1 MKIYTV
7 ENFNDILFSGHSYVL
22 PENIRDTINNLIKE
36 VDAFAPASA
45 SSISEEK
52 QRRPNQGSGFNK
64 KPKLRKNDSFED
76 WNTQRSFKPTI
87 IEIKEGAEKII
98 TDIRVCLNKISAKNY
113 DNQKEQIM
121 NLIPLLIK
129 ENNED
134 FSKIGNSIFES
145 ASNNKFNSNIY
156 ANLYKDILVHFPN
169 LKETFDEF
177 LNNYIENIKEIHYV
191 DSNVDYDKYCEYNK
205 KNDKR
210 KAISTFLS
218 NLVINGVVETEKV
231 FEIISYLQK
240 TIIEYMEIENRS
252 NEIEE
257 ITENMYLFITILNE
271 SCKQYQEWNVIVETV
286 KQFSKLKVKEKKS
299 LSSRAIFKYMDI
311 LEAIEKQ

>member
-1 MKIYTV
+1 MKNYTV
-7 ENFNDILFSGHSYVL
+7 ENFNDILFNGHSYVL
-22 PENIRDTINNLIKE
+22 PENITNTINNLIKE
-36 VDAFAPASA
+36 VDTFAPATT
-45 SSISEEK
+45 SSVSEEK
-52 QRRPNQGSGFNK
+52 QKRPNQGSGFNK

-76 WNTQRSFKPTI
+76 WNAQRSFKPTI
-87 IEIKEGAEKII
+87 IEIKEGVEKII
-98 TDIRVCLNKISAKNY
+98 TDIRVCLNKISVKNY

-129 ENNED
+129 EGEENLP
-134 FSKIGNSIFES
+134 KIGNSIFES

-169 LKETFDEF
+169 LKEIFDDF

-218 NLVINGVVETEKV
+218 NLVINGVLEREKI
-231 FEIISYLQK
+231 FEIIFYLRK
-240 TIIEYMEIENRS
+240 TIIEYMEMENRS

-286 KQFSKLKVKEKKS
+286 KQFSKLKIKEKKS

>member
-7 ENFNDILFSGHSYVL
+7 ENFNHILFNGHSYVL
-22 PENIRDTINNLIKE
+22 PENVRDTINNLIKE
-36 VDAFAPASA
+36 VDTFAPLHA

-52 QRRPNQGSGFNK
+52 QRRSNQVSGFNK
-64 KPKLRKNDSFED
+64 KPKMRKNDSFEE
-76 WNTQRSFKPTI
+76 WNMLRAFKPTI
-87 IEIKEGAEKII
+87 IEKKEGTEKII
-98 TDIRVCLNKISAKNY
+98 TDVRVCLNKISVKNY

-121 NLIPLLIK
+121 NLIPLLMK
-129 ENNED
+129 EGEENLP
-134 FSKIGNSIFES
+134 KIGISIFES

-156 ANLYKDILVHFPN
+156 ADLYKDILVHFPK
-169 LKETFDEF
+169 LKDTFYEF
-177 LNNYIENIKEIHYV
+177 FNEYIENIKEIHYV

-210 KAISTFLS
+210 KAISIFLS

-231 FEIISYLQK
+231 FEIIFYLQK
-240 TIIEYMEIENRS
+240 TILEYMETENKT

-271 SCKQYQEWNVIVETV
+271 TYKQDDQWQLIIDTV
-286 KQFSKLKVKEKKS
+286 KRFSKLKAKEKKS

>member
-7 ENFNDILFSGHSYVL
+7 ENFNDILFNGHTYVL
-22 PENIRDTINNLIKE
+22 PENVRDTINNLIKE
-36 VDAFAPASA
+36 VDAFSPATA
-45 SSISEEK
+45 SSVSEEK
-52 QRRPNQGSGFNK
+52 QRRPNQSSGFNK
-64 KPKLRKNDSFED
+64 KPKMRKNDSFED

-113 DNQKEQIM
+113 DNQKEQII

-134 FSKIGNSIFES
+134 LSKIGNSIFES

-156 ANLYKDILVHFPN
+156 ANLYKDILVQFPN
-169 LKETFDEF
+169 LKEIFVEF
-177 LNNYIENIKEIHYV
+177 LDNYIENIKEIHYV

-218 NLVINGVVETEKV
+218 NLVINGVVETKKV
-231 FEIISYLQK
+231 FEIISYLQN
-240 TIIEYMEIENRS
+240 TITEYMEMENRS

-257 ITENMYLFITILNE
+257 ITENMYLFITILHE
-271 SCKQYQEWNVIVETV
+271 SCKQYQEWQVIVDTV
-286 KQFSKLKVKEKKS
+286 QRFSKLKVKEKKS

>member
-7 ENFNDILFSGHSYVL
+7 ENFNDILFNGHSYVL
-22 PENIRDTINNLIKE
+22 PENVRDTINNLIKE
-36 VDAFAPASA
+36 VEAFAPATT
-45 SSISEEK
+45 SSVSEEK
-52 QRRPNQGSGFNK
+52 QRRPSQGSGFNK
-64 KPKLRKNDSFED
+64 KPKMRKNDSFED

-113 DNQKEQIM
+113 DNQKEQII

-134 FSKIGNSIFES
+134 LSKIGNSIFES

-169 LKETFDEF
+169 LKETFIEF
-177 LNNYIENIKEIHYV
+177 LDNYIENTKEIHYV

-218 NLVINGVVETEKV
+218 NLVINGVLETKKV
-231 FEIISYLQK
+231 FEIISYLQN
-240 TIIEYMEIENRS
+240 TITEYMEMENRS

-257 ITENMYLFITILNE
+257 ITENMYLFITLLHE
-271 SCKQYQEWNVIVETV
+271 SCKQYQEWQVIVDTV
-286 KQFSKLKVKEKKS
+286 DRFSKLKVKEKKS